1 VSRLPGLVGASVA
14 LLLALPSTA
23 VAQVSERSVVFT
35 SDPSR
40 ALVIE
45 RDAGLLPLI
54 EAASDV
60 LPLAVAG
67 LAEAE
72 TRYRSMA
79 RLLASA
85 RSRQRSA
92 AAALLQVNRMVADIV
107 RDADRMRSTYD
118 DVFDGLSETSRRQL
132 RRGAHTRSNRSA
144 VVRQITSA
152 DWVCPIG
159 ARTKFRDTW
168 GAPRSGGR
176 SHEGVDLVGKRH
188 DPILAPVAGA
198 VSYRWDSV
206 GGRSFDLVAADGDYY
221 YGAHLSAYGREG
233 EVEAGDVIG
242 YMGDSGN
249 AQGVHLH
256 FEYHPGGA
264 QNAVNPYPLTDAHC
278 TDRAGSNVSLYD

>member
-1 VSRLPGLVGASVA
+1 MSRLPGLIGAFVA

-23 VAQVSERSVVFT
+23 VAQATDRSVVFT

-40 ALVIE
+40 ALVID

-72 TRYRSMA
+72 VRYSSMA
-79 RLLASA
+79 ALLASA
-85 RSRQRSA
+85 RSRQRA
-92 AAALLQVNRMVADIV
+92 AVAAILQVNRMVADVV
-107 RDADRMRSTYD
+107 RDADHMRSTYD
-118 DVFDGLSETSRRQL
+118 DVFDGLSATSRRQL
-132 RRGAHTRSNRSA
+132 RRGAHARSNRSA
-144 VVRQITSA
+144 VIRQVTSA
-152 DWVCPIG
+152 VWVCPIG

-168 GAPRSGGR
+168 GDLRSGGR

-188 DPILAPVAGA
+188 DPLLAPVDGV

-206 GGRSFDLVAADGDYY
+206 GGRSFDLVATDGDYY

-256 FEYHPGGA
+256 FEYHPGGR
-264 QNAVNPYPLTDAHC
+264 QNAVNPYPLADAHC
-278 TDRAGSNVSLYD
+278 TDRAGVNVSLYD